1 MSKFRAYASDALITL
16 AIHAL
21 LLSVFAARAFSV
33 DPEYYSVSGLRCM
46 HSVRNFDVFSAQDI
60 IIMLFL
66 ATAAGFALSAMEK
79 WSERRRGAVLREY
92 MLLVLLPSNAVTL
105 AAASVLAIRV
115 VRVYTEF
122 KSSLP
127 HTPPE
132 SYAGNNYAYVILVP
146 LVMTAVSAVI
156 TLTFLLADRCTRK
169 KA

>member
-60 IIMLFL
+60 IIVLFL

-79 WSERRRGAVLREY
+79 WSERRRGAVLREIH
-92 MLLVLLPSNAVTL
+92 AVRPPAVECRDFGGGFRTGNKGRQ
-105 AAASVLAIRV
+105 SVHGV
-115 VRVYTEF
+115 
-122 KSSLP
+122 
-127 HTPPE
+127 
-132 SYAGNNYAYVILVP
+132 
-146 LVMTAVSAVI
+146 
-156 TLTFLLADRCTRK
+156 
-169 KA
+169 